1 MSVSDIRNIIFRF
14 TVSVSPSVPMWE
26 SQFSISCN
34 VTPQAPGATVQ
45 WTLNNSPVSE
55 AIEISQSAPTLSVVR
70 GIASANQAGNWT
82 CVVGY
87 KGEVGR
93 ASATLTMKGK
103 DLKIGA
109 GL

>member
-1 MSVSDIRNIIFRF
+1 
-14 TVSVSPSVPMWE
+14 MWE

-34 VTPQAPGATVQ
+34 VTPQAQGVTVQ
-45 WTLNNSPVSE
+45 WMLNNSPVSE

-70 GIASANQAGNWT
+70 GIASANLAGNWT